1 MQLTSVPTNPITSS
15 SARRVPRWFV
25 AVLVL
30 FTSGGCAKASGNT
43 EPQSKDEAQVVASTP
58 LPATA
63 AGVLEGYERVRQLLA
78 SDQVS
83 AAGPAAKALATA
95 AEGAA
100 GDKATPD
107 ATVFGRIAPAAATL
121 STTDAKDSDA
131 VRRQFGEVSRLVV
144 ELLSKNESLRGS
156 RLVFDCPMAQG
167 YRKWV
172 QLTPTI
178 NNPYMGSKM
187 LECGSA
193 STWTP

>member
-1 MQLTSVPTNPITSS
+1 MQMTSIPTDPAPLS

-30 FTSGGCAKASGNT
+30 FTSGGCAKASGNP
-43 EPQSKDEAQVVASTP
+43 EPQSKDNAPVVASTP

-83 AAGPAAKALATA
+83 ATGPAAKALATA

-100 GDKATPD
+100 GDKSAPD
-107 ATVFGRIAPAAATL
+107 AAVFGRIAPAAVTL
-121 STTDAKDSDA
+121 STTDPKDSDA
-131 VRRQFGEVSRLVV
+131 VRRQFGEVSRLLV
-144 ELLSKNESLRGS
+144 ELLTKNESLRGS
-156 RLVFDCPMAQG
+156 RLVFECPMAQG

-178 NNPYMGSKM
+178 DNPYMGSKM

-193 STWTP
+193 STWAP

>member
-1 MQLTSVPTNPITSS
+1 MHRRSISPNLQASVLS
-15 SARRVPRWFV
+15 RRAPRWVV
-25 AVLVL
+25 AVALV
-30 FTSGGCAKASGNT
+30 FTCGSCAKGSG
-43 EPQSKDEAQVVASTP
+43 EAQAKDNAPAVASSP

-63 AGVLEGYERVRQLLA
+63 AGVIEGYERVRQLLA
-78 SDQVS
+78 SDQVA

-100 GDKATPD
+100 SDKSVPD
-107 ATVFGRIAPAAATL
+107 AAVFERLAPAAVTL
-121 STTDAKDSDA
+121 STTDAKDPDA
-131 VRRQFGEVSRLVV
+131 VRRQFGEVSRVFV
-144 ELLSKNESLRGS
+144 ELLAKNQSLRGS
-156 RLVFDCPMAQG
+156 RLVFECPMAQG

-187 LECGSA
+187 LECGVA